1 MHVTNWW
8 SSLLATG
15 GYPVPAEPEIPA
27 WIEPALWA
35 PEFYPGVTIIVEA
48 PAGFE
53 ARRLPVILFAAMAV
67 ERQGL
72 QTQSLALHHDG
83 NTYRVQIRDARAHD
97 RAAVIIPL
105 DGGEELRIAEVRR
118 FIRYLSGLPVPP
130 LSRTLGLPIY
140 RARFIADA
148 ICAYAGRRA
157 GASHRDI
164 GVVLDPSVRHMNARQ
179 WDTSSQRG
187 RVGRLLRKATRLA
200 EEREYLT
207 LLRPARFCL
216 SR

>member
-1 MHVTNWW
+1 MT
-8 SSLLATG
+8 
-15 GYPVPAEPEIPA
+15 AEQQ
-27 WIEPALWA
+27 
-35 PEFYPGVTIIVEA
+35 G
-48 PAGFE
+48 
-53 ARRLPVILFAAMAV
+53 ARKWTF
-67 ERQGL
+67 
-72 QTQSLALHHDG
+72 ALHHDG
-83 NTYRVQIRDARAHD
+83 NTYRVQIRGPRARD
-97 RAAVIIPL
+97 RAAVLIPL

-130 LSRTLGLPIY
+130 LSRALGMPLY
-140 RARFIADA
+140 RAYFIADA

-207 LLRPARFCL
+207 LLRPARFRL
-216 SR
+216 SL

>member
-1 MHVTNWW
+1 M
-8 SSLLATG
+8 LATG

-35 PEFYPGVTIIVEA
+35 PEVFPGVTILVEA
-48 PAGFE
+48 PEGFD
-53 ARRLPVILFAAMAV
+53 ARRLPLMFLEAMTA
-67 ERQGL
+67 EQQGTT
-72 QTQSLALHHDG
+72 QTKSFSLHHDG
-83 NTYRVQIRDARAHD
+83 NTYRVHIRDARARDH
-97 RAAVIIPL
+97 AAVLIPL

-164 GVVLDPSVRHMNARQ
+164 GLVLDPSVRHMNARQ

-207 LLRPARFCL
+207 LLRPARFRL

>member
-1 MHVTNWW
+1 MRDMNWW

-15 GYPVPAEPEIPA
+15 GYPVPAEPDIPA
-27 WIEPALWA
+27 WIQPALWA
-35 PEFYPGVTIIVEA
+35 PEFYPGITIIMEA
-48 PAGFE
+48 PAGFDY
-53 ARRLPVILFAAMAV
+53 RRLPAIFLEAMTT
-67 ERQGL
+67 EQQGP
-72 QTQSLALHHDG
+72 QSRTFALHHDG
-83 NTYRVQIRDARAHD
+83 NTYTVQIRDARARD
-97 RAAVIIPL
+97 RAAVLIPL

-130 LSRTLGLPIY
+130 LSRTLGLPVY

-207 LLRPARFCL
+207 LLRPTRFRL

>member
-1 MHVTNWW
+1 M
-8 SSLLATG
+8 LGTG
-15 GYPVPAEPEIPA
+15 GYPVPAEPDIPA

-48 PAGFE
+48 PVGFD
-53 ARRLPVILFAAMAV
+53 ARRLPVIFLEAMNTEQQGAQHKAFAL
-67 ERQGL
+67 RQ
-72 QTQSLALHHDG
+72 DG
-83 NTYRVQIRDARAHD
+83 NTYRVQIRDARARD
-97 RAAVIIPL
+97 RAAVVIPL

-118 FIRYLSGLPVPP
+118 FIRYLSGMPVPP
-130 LSRTLGLPIY
+130 LSRTLGLPLY

-207 LLRPARFCL
+207 LLRPARFRL

>member
-1 MHVTNWW
+1 MRPGLRMNCCAGFLLTSRDISLLVGNSGCLGVFVRDMNWW

-35 PEFYPGVTIIVEA
+35 PEFYPGVTVIVEA
-48 PAGFE
+48 PTGFDS
-53 ARRLPVILFAAMAV
+53 RRLPVILFASMAT

-72 QTQSLALHHDG
+72 QSKSFALHHDG
-83 NTYRVQIRDARAHD
+83 NTYRVQIRDAKARD
-97 RAAVIIPL
+97 RAAVLIPL

-118 FIRYLSGLPVPP
+118 FIRYLSGMPVPP
-130 LSRTLGLPIY
+130 LSRALGLPLY

-148 ICAYAGRRA
+148 ICAYAGRRT

-164 GVVLDPSVRHMNARQ
+164 GVVLDPSVRA
-179 WDTSSQRG
+179 
-187 RVGRLLRKATRLA
+187 
-200 EEREYLT
+200 
-207 LLRPARFCL
+207 
-216 SR
+216 